1 MDIPKSGDRR
11 DNIDIAWRSVV
22 DSAGPKEFRLKD
34 LRHTFC
40 RWLAIE
46 GVEYLQI
53 GDLMGHKEVK
63 TTQVYAHLC
72 IRKKEQS
79 TLAVF
84 S

>member
-1 MDIPKSGDRR
+1 
-11 DNIDIAWRSVV
+11 
-22 DSAGPKEFRLKD
+22 
-34 LRHTFC
+34 
-40 RWLAIE
+40 LAIE

-79 TLAVF
+79 ALAVF